1 MPSSPSGP
9 LDRRFVLQ
17 SATAVPSSPS
27 GVSDRCSVLWSAVA
41 VPWPPSGTLGRR
53 FILQSAAAVPSPP
66 SGALHRCSVLHHA
79 AAVPSSPSMPPE
91 RHGGP
96 LVAVWGPGP
105 PLRPPC
111 RRRCLGRVRRQSPV
125 TQGRRCQRHRRV
137 SDHHQRRLSA
147 MIMRINIFSPI
158 TNRMRAPQ
166 GLARPLEL
174 IGLVSKNKL
183 IL

>member
-1 MPSSPSGP
+1 
-9 LDRRFVLQ
+9 
-17 SATAVPSSPS
+17 
-27 GVSDRCSVLWSAVA
+27 
-41 VPWPPSGTLGRR
+41 
-53 FILQSAAAVPSPP
+53 
-66 SGALHRCSVLHHA
+66 
-79 AAVPSSPSMPPE
+79 MPPE
-91 RHGGP
+91 RRGRPFVAVWGP
-96 LVAVWGPGP
+96 GLLLRLPGRCGCPLVAVYAPERRGRPFVAVWGPGP

-111 RRRCLGRVRRQSPV
+111 RRRCLGRVRRRSPV
-125 TQGRRCQRHRRV
+125 TQGRRCQRHRPV

-147 MIMRINIFSPI
+147 MITRINIFSPI